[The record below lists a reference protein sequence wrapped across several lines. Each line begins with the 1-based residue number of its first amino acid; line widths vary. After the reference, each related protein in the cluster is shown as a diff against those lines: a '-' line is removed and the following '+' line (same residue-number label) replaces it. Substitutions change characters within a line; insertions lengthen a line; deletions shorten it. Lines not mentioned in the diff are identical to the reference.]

1 MEELILKFPHLSEEI
16 FDCLDNETMF
26 DCKEVSKIWC
36 DYVSE
41 QKFYHIRMIRLTV
54 EKFHE
59 LGKAWENVFRKSTTD
74 TIMKLRLAAEK
85 FYQKQDKL
93 IFSEGLTPI
102 HVAAATGN
110 LSLLETIQERAK
122 EKYPEDIEGCTPLHY
137 AVQNGHMNIC
147 KALIEN
153 MSNKNPKAEGFVCRG
168 TTPLHSAARCG
179 HFDIF
184 KLIENEIEDR
194 NPKNL
199 DKMTP
204 LHNAAASGHLKM
216 VKYIMKGLKD
226 KNPQDIHG
234 WTPLHFA
241 AQHGHF
247 NVVKVIMDDLQNK
260 NPATFGYC
268 CTTPLHLAAEN
279 GHLNIVKCIMAVIVD
294 KNPANPDSY
303 TPLHAAAK
311 SGHLE
316 ICELILKHTSNKAP
330 KWRGKSP
337 FDLAVKNNHSLV
349 CQLWPVQRCNC
360 GGNFG
365 AASAMLGQNL
375 PPLVGIGL
383 RAKATENLGATAVAP
398 AAPAVTS
405 LPVSTRKKRRTYSYS
420 N

>member
-1 MEELILKFPHLSEEI
+1 MEEIILKFPHLSEEI
-16 FDCLDNETMF
+16 FDCLDNENMVN
-26 DCKEVSKIWC
+26 CKEVSKIWC
-36 DYVSE
+36 DYISR
-41 QKFYHIRMIRLTV
+41 QKRYHTRIIRLTV
-54 EKFHE
+54 GKFHE
-59 LGKAWENVFRKSTTD
+59 VGKAWKNVFRKSTTN
-74 TIMKLRLAAEK
+74 TIMELRLAAEK
-85 FYQKQDKL
+85 FYQKREKMT
-93 IFSEGLTPI
+93 FNKGLTPI

-110 LSLLETIQERAK
+110 ILLLEAIQERAK
-122 EKYPEDIEGCTPLHY
+122 EKYPEDNEGLTPLHY
-137 AVQNGHMNIC
+137 AAHYGHLHIC
-147 KALIEN
+147 KILQKN
-153 MSNKNPKAEGFVCRG
+153 MSDKNPKARG
-168 TTPLHSAARCG
+168 IIFGGMTPLHSAARNG
-179 HFDIF
+179 HFEIF
-184 KLIENEIEDR
+184 KLIENEIEDK
-194 NPKNL
+194 NPERE
-199 DKMTP
+199 DRTTP
-204 LHNAAASGHLKM
+204 LHCAAASGHLEM
-216 VKYIMKGLKD
+216 LKYIMKGLKD
-226 KNPQDIHG
+226 KYPKDING

-365 AASAMLGQNL
+365 ATSAMLGQNL
-375 PPLVGIGL
+375 PPLVKG
-383 RAKATENLGATAVAP
+383 
-398 AAPAVTS
+398 
-405 LPVSTRKKRRTYSYS
+405 
-420 N
+420 

>member
-1 MEELILKFPHLSEEI
+1 MEEILLKFSHLSEEI
-16 FDCLDNETMF
+16 FDCLDNESMF

-36 DYVSE
+36 DYISE

-54 EKFHE
+54 GKFHE
-59 LGKAWENVFRKSTTD
+59 VGKAWENLCRKSTAN
-74 TIMKLRLAAEK
+74 TIIELRLAAEK

-147 KALIEN
+147 KALIVN

-184 KLIENEIEDR
+184 KLIENESEDR

-279 GHLNIVKCIMAVIVD
+279 GHLNIVKCCCCTVYIYFA
-294 KNPANPDSY
+294 
-303 TPLHAAAK
+303 
-311 SGHLE
+311 
-316 ICELILKHTSNKAP
+316 
-330 KWRGKSP
+330 
-337 FDLAVKNNHSLV
+337 F
-349 CQLWPVQRCNC
+349 
-360 GGNFG
+360 
-365 AASAMLGQNL
+365 
-375 PPLVGIGL
+375 
-383 RAKATENLGATAVAP
+383 
-398 AAPAVTS
+398 
-405 LPVSTRKKRRTYSYS
+405 
-420 N
+420 